1 MIDDWKTKAKYHF
14 VSSVGLW
21 SLMLTMMQYM
31 NDEGSC
37 NVSYIIFTVIFGKK
51 GSRERPFVYLRMGSF
66 TFFLQSYAHLWH
78 NLFEEGHVLDI
89 NCLRLQFK
97 GEDSNVGPEIIDLC

>member
-1 MIDDWKTKAKYHF
+1 MCVQSVQCTHCTALTFVVVVENIGCKFETDPEIIEPRSCCNIAKTLQHWILQVAIIKMIYDWKTKAKYHF

-37 NVSYIIFTVIFGKK
+37 NV
-51 GSRERPFVYLRMGSF
+51 
-66 TFFLQSYAHLWH
+66 
-78 NLFEEGHVLDI
+78 D
-89 NCLRLQFK
+89 
-97 GEDSNVGPEIIDLC
+97 

>member
-1 MIDDWKTKAKYHF
+1 MIYDWKTKAKYHF

-37 NVSYIIFTVIFGKK
+37 NV
-51 GSRERPFVYLRMGSF
+51 
-66 TFFLQSYAHLWH
+66 
-78 NLFEEGHVLDI
+78 D
-89 NCLRLQFK
+89 
-97 GEDSNVGPEIIDLC
+97 